1 MQTLMNN
8 YEDFLKMAYSQG
20 WRDPVQVTDLEIKA
34 YEAGMI
40 AERNRVLS
48 IFKDISD
55 KKVMRILDLQ
65 RYLYRINNPNNPV

>member
-1 MQTLMNN
+1 MGD
-8 YEDFLKMAYSQG
+8 YEDFLKRAYAQG

-48 IFKDISD
+48 IFKDVSN
-55 KKVMRILDLQ
+55 KEVMRMLDLQ